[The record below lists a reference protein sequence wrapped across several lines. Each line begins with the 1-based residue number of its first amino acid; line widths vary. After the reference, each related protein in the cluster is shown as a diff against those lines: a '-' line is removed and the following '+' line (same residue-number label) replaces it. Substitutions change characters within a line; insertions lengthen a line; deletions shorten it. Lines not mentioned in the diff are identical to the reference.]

1 MKDRIPTLSKS
12 YVVYEFTCP
21 GCSASYIGLTKRT
34 LYQRTKEHASRE
46 ESAIRAHLDNCLNC
60 EHLFS
65 LNNLLLNDVVPD
77 DFRLNLVR
85 NNVKAIGNADKY
97 TKEVKEAF
105 FIKEKKP
112 LLNNGIKASKEFQL
126 F

>member
-1 MKDRIPTLSKS
+1 M
-12 YVVYEFTCP
+12 
-21 GCSASYIGLTKRT
+21 
-34 LYQRTKEHASRE
+34 
-46 ESAIRAHLDNCLNC
+46 NC

-65 LNNLLLNDVVPD
+65 LNNLFLNDVVPD

-85 NNVKAIGNADKY
+85 NNVKVIGNADKY
-97 TKEVKEAF
+97 TIEFKEAF

-126 F
+126 FCSIVHVILFDALNFKFLKDALIRNLLFTLNLDKYIKSYELKTKF

>member
-1 MKDRIPTLSKS
+1 M
-12 YVVYEFTCP
+12 F
-21 GCSASYIGLTKRT
+21 
-34 LYQRTKEHASRE
+34 
-46 ESAIRAHLDNCLNC
+46 
-60 EHLFS
+60 
-65 LNNLLLNDVVPD
+65 LNDVDPD

-85 NNVKAIGNADKY
+85 NNVKVIGNADTY
-97 TKEVKEAF
+97 TLEFKEAF

>member
-1 MKDRIPTLSKS
+1 M
-12 YVVYEFTCP
+12 YM
-21 GCSASYIGLTKRT
+21 
-34 LYQRTKEHASRE
+34 
-46 ESAIRAHLDNCLNC
+46 
-60 EHLFS
+60 
-65 LNNLLLNDVVPD
+65 NDVVPD

-85 NNVKAIGNADKY
+85 SNIKVIDTADCY
-97 TKEVKEAF
+97 TIEFKEAY